1 MRSISVY
8 IFSGAL
14 LLLSS
19 LSLDGQDTLRTY
31 GPRVGIDVAPFVS
44 YFASPPII
52 GAEVNLDFE
61 IATNYYP
68 VFELGFSSM
77 SDSIVDVSYS
87 SAGTYARIG
96 LDYNLL
102 PLDDR
107 SVHHSITAGFRYGFS
122 LFRHEA
128 SNILI
133 PGEYWGD
140 YLIESYENT
149 LTGHWLE
156 LVGGIKAEVL
166 PNFFL
171 GWSIRYRILLN
182 QSMDEQLTPL
192 LIPGYGN
199 GAENRGMGFSYSISY
214 KIPLFRK

>member
-14 LLLSS
+14 LLLSF
-19 LSLDGQDTLRTY
+19 LSLQGQDTLRTY

-44 YFASPPII
+44 YFADPPIR
-52 GAEVNLDFE
+52 GAEVSLDFE
-61 IATNYYP
+61 IAPNFYP

-77 SDSIVDVSYS
+77 SDSIFDVTYS
-87 SAGTYARIG
+87 STGSYARIG

-107 SVHHSITAGFRYGFS
+107 SVHHSITAGFRYGVS
-122 LFRHEA
+122 LFKHEA
-128 SNILI
+128 NNILI

-140 YLIESYENT
+140 YLIESYENN

-171 GWSIRYRILLN
+171 GWTIRYRILFN
-182 QSMDEQLTPL
+182 QSLDEQLSPL
-192 LIPGYGN
+192 HIPGYGN
-199 GAENRGMGFSYSISY
+199 GAEKRGMGFSYTLSY
-214 KIPLFRK
+214 KIPILKK